1 MSMRRLVPLL
11 VAFVIALGITAAPP
25 AAEPVRAATPDL
37 TIVTEARYDV
47 QPAKRRVRVTLDLV
61 LRNRLKDTATRR
73 YYFDRAFLA
82 VLPGTSGFK
91 LGPEGSVR
99 ATRKTKDYTLLQLNL
114 GSRLFSGKTARYR
127 LTFNLPDRGG
137 SLSRNV
143 RVGDSLASFPVWAFA
158 SDSTPGST
166 VSVVFPE
173 GFTVQVESGELPDPI
188 VDPEG
193 RTIFTTGTLE
203 KPLSF
208 FAYVVADRPG
218 AFEEQERTAQ
228 VGLEA
233 VDLTIRAWKDDP
245 EWAKRVGG
253 LFERGLPELGVQIGL
268 PWSREGGLVVEEAA
282 SRSTGGYAG
291 LFNPETGKVE
301 VAYYADDFVVLHE
314 AAHAWF
320 NGTLLVDRWATEAF
334 ASYYALEAA
343 RALEVKAKGDA
354 LTDELRESRIP
365 LNSWGAIGREDTAVE
380 DYAYAATLEL
390 ARLVA
395 ERAGSEGLQAVWQA
409 AADGLGAYQAPV
421 DPAAADGAGTAV
433 AVAAER
439 VPGPPDWR
447 GLLDLLEDRTEAAYD
462 DLWREWVIRPE
473 DEPLLEDRAAVRERY
488 EEVVDDAASWSLP
501 RPIRDALRAWQFDA
515 ATGLL
520 DDADAIL
527 ARRDELETAAT
538 EVGLTTPDTLQVAF
552 EGDDGFADATLEADS
567 QAETIER
574 YADALAFRPVDP
586 DPLVQLGLWQA
597 DPEADLAAARTAFA
611 AGDLE
616 TAATSAGHALA
627 TWLSAEQVGQGR
639 ALTIGLA
646 VLVVL
651 VLLLLVIVVVTR
663 HRRGRRRAAALA
675 RSSLMAHQVS
685 GSPPVGDRFAET
697 QVVSAPRTTVRPDDP
712 LPPDPRRRF

>member
-1 MSMRRLVPLL
+1 MSVRRLMPLL
-11 VAFVIALGITAAPP
+11 VALIIAVGISAAPP

-47 QPAKRRVRVTLDLV
+47 QPAKRRVRVTVDLV

-73 YYFDRAFLA
+73 FYFDRAFLA

-91 LGPEGSVR
+91 LGPSGSVR

-158 SDSTPGST
+158 SDSTPGSS
-166 VSVVFPE
+166 VSVVFPK
-173 GFTVQVESGELPDPI
+173 GFTVQVESGKLPDPV
-188 VDPEG
+188 VDPDG

-218 AFEEQERTAQ
+218 AYEEHERTAQ

-233 VDLTIRAWKDDP
+233 IDLTIRAWKDDP

-253 LFERGLPELGVQIGL
+253 LFERGLPELSGQIGL

-343 RALEVKAKGDA
+343 RALEVKAKGDK
-354 LTDELRESRIP
+354 LTDALRESRIP

-390 ARLVA
+390 ARLIA

-409 AADGLGAYQAPV
+409 AADGVGAYQAPV
-421 DPAAADGAGTAV
+421 EPTAESGTGTAV
-433 AVAAER
+433 AVATER

-447 GLLDLLEDRTEAAYD
+447 GLLDLLEDRTEVSYD

-473 DEPLLEDRAAVRERY
+473 DEPLLAARAAARERY
-488 EEVVDDAASWSLP
+488 GDVVDDAASWSLP

-515 ATGLL
+515 ASGLL
-520 DDADAIL
+520 DEADAIL
-527 ARRDELETAAT
+527 DRRDDLETAAA
-538 EVGLTTPDTLQVAF
+538 EVGLTPPDTLQVAF
-552 EGDDGFADATLEADS
+552 EGDDGFADATLEADT

-574 YADALAFRPVDP
+574 YANAIAGRPVDP
-586 DPLVQLGLWQA
+586 GPLVQLGLWQA
-597 DPEADLAAARTAFA
+597 DPEADLDAARTAFA

-616 TAATSAGHALA
+616 AAARSADLALA

-646 VLVVL
+646 VLVVI
-651 VLLLLVIVVVTR
+651 VLLVLVIVVVTR
-663 HRRGRRRAAALA
+663 HRRGRRRAALA
-675 RSSLMAHQVS
+675 RSALMAHQVG
-685 GSPPVGDRFAET
+685 GSSPVVDRFAET
-697 QVVSAPRTTVRPDDP
+697 QVVPVPRTTGLPDDP
-712 LPPDPRRRF
+712 LPPDPRRTS